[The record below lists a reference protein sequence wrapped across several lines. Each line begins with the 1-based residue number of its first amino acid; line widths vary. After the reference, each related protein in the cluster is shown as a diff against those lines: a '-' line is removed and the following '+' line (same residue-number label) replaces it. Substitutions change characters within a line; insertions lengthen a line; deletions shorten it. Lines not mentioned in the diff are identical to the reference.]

1 MPERTNFINKNISKI
16 DKKGFHNK
24 RNSSYDTIK
33 VFGAREHNL
42 KNINVTFPSNKLVI
56 ITGISGS
63 GKSSL
68 AFNTIY
74 AEGQRRYIESFVAYA
89 RNFIGQI
96 SSPKVD
102 NIEGLSPVIAIEQ
115 KTTNRN
121 PRSTVG
127 TTTEVYDFLRLL
139 YSKIG
144 VPYSYISGKKMVK
157 QTEEEVLNIVL
168 KKYDNQNVTI
178 LSPLVKGRKGSYK
191 GLFIKLLSKG
201 YLKARVDGK
210 IVNITDDIK
219 LNRYKVHNI
228 EAIIDRVTIVKEDIE
243 RVKSSLGL
251 AFVESKGSL
260 IILDSLGNAT
270 FFSKHFTDTESGFS
284 YDRPAPNSFSFNS
297 PIGAC
302 EKCSGLGEETVVN
315 LKSILNKDISIYDG
329 GIVPLGKY
337 KDTLRFKIIK
347 HILKEEHLNIKTPI
361 KQLPKDIVNTI
372 LYGSDERILI
382 ENKPDDLTNA
392 NFKGIIEYL
401 KKRRSRNS
409 SLSGDEES
417 TNDLENFV
425 YQRPCVVCNRT
436 RLKKES
442 LYFKI
447 DNKNIGEISKMDIH
461 TLYTWIN
468 ELYGKLNKNEKIIAI
483 EPIKEIAKRLKLILD
498 IGLTYLSLD
507 RPIYTLSGGEAQ
519 RVRLAT
525 QIGNQLMNILYILDE
540 PSVGLHQRDNDR
552 LIKSLK
558 QLRDK
563 GNSLLVVEHDRD
575 IMLRSDY
582 IIDIGPGAGKFG
594 GQIVGEGSP
603 KEFLDSNCITSQYLN
618 RIKQIPIPKKRRKG
632 SGDYINMKGCAGN
645 NLKKVDL
652 KLPLG
657 KIICVTG
664 VSGSGKSSLIHGTLA
679 TAIRNKLY
687 RSSKKPF
694 HYGSIEG
701 IDNID
706 KLVEIDQSPMGRTP
720 RSNPMTYTGAFTLIR
735 NLFAQMPEAKIRGY
749 NVGRFSFN
757 VKGGRCDVCEGAG
770 IKILEMDFLPSIK
783 ITCEECRGKRYNRE
797 TLEVRYKGKSI
808 ADILE
813 MSVNT
818 AATFFE
824 KHPKIVKIVQT
835 LQDVGLGYITLGQH
849 STTISGGEA
858 QRIKLSAELAKRDTG
873 KTLYVLDEP
882 STGLHFQDI
891 EYLLN
896 VLKKLVDKG
905 NTILIIEHNLDI
917 VKYADYIVDMGP
929 EGGDAGG
936 EIIAEGVPE
945 EIIKNKNSFTAQYL
959 KKEMYTQY
967 R

>member
-1 MPERTNFINKNISKI
+1 MSKSTFTDKNVLKI
-16 DKKGFHNK
+16 DKKGFHNNK
-24 RNSSYDTIK
+24 RDSRPDDIK
-33 VFGAREHNL
+33 VFGASEHNL
-42 KNINVTFPSNKLVI
+42 KNIDVAFPSNKLVI

-68 AFNTIY
+68 AFSTIY
-74 AEGQRRYIESFVAYA
+74 AEGQRRYIESFAAYA

-96 SSPKVD
+96 SAPKVD

-144 VPYSYISGKKMVK
+144 VPYSYLSGKKMTK
-157 QTEEEVLNIVL
+157 QTEEEVLKVIL
-168 KKYDNQNVTI
+168 KKYANQNVTI
-178 LSPLVKGRKGSYK
+178 LSPLVRGRKGSYK
-191 GLFIKLLSKG
+191 DFFRKLLYKG

-219 LNRYKVHNI
+219 LDRYKVHNI
-228 EAIIDRVTIVKEDIE
+228 EAVIDRVVIVKEDIE
-243 RVKSSLGL
+243 RVKSSLQL
-251 AFVESKGSL
+251 AFTESKGSL
-260 IILDSLGNAT
+260 MLIDSLNNDA
-270 FFSKHFTDTESGFS
+270 FFSKHFTDIESGLS

-302 EKCSGLGEETVVN
+302 EKCFGLGEETVVTLQN
-315 LKSILNKDISIYDG
+315 ILNKDISIYDG

-337 KDTLRFKIIK
+337 KDTWRFKIIK
-347 HILKEEHLNIKTPI
+347 HILKEENLNIRIPI
-361 KQLPKDIVNTI
+361 KQLPEYIVNTI

-382 ENKPDDLTNA
+382 EHKRDGLINVT
-392 NFKGIIEYL
+392 FKGIIDYL
-401 KKRRSRNS
+401 KKRQGRNS
-409 SLSGDEES
+409 IAFGDEES
-417 TNDLENFV
+417 ANDSENFV
-425 YQRPCVVCNRT
+425 YQRPCGVCNGA

-447 DNKNIGEISKMDIH
+447 DNKNIAEISKMDMV
-461 TLYTWIN
+461 TLYNWIGQ
-468 ELYGKLNKNEKIIAI
+468 LHGKLNKNENIIAM
-483 EPIKEIAKRLKLILD
+483 EPMKEISKRIKLILD
-498 IGLTYLSLD
+498 IGLTYLSID

-540 PSVGLHQRDNDR
+540 PSIGLHQRDNDR
-552 LIKSLK
+552 LIQSLK
-558 QLRDK
+558 ELRDK

-594 GQIVGEGSP
+594 GQIVGEGTP
-603 KEFLDSNCITSQYLN
+603 KEFLDSNCITSQYLS
-618 RIKQIPIPKKRRKG
+618 RTKQIPIPKERRKG
-632 SGDYINMKGCAGN
+632 SGKYITIEGCTGN
-645 NLKKVDL
+645 NLKKVNL
-652 KLPLG
+652 KLSLG
-657 KIICVTG
+657 KIVCITG

-679 TAIRNKLY
+679 AAIRNKLY
-687 RSSKKPF
+687 RSSKKSF
-694 HYGSIEG
+694 HYDFIEG

-720 RSNPMTYTGAFTLIR
+720 RSNSMTYTGGFTLIR

-749 NVGRFSFN
+749 NIGRFSFN

-783 ITCEECRGKRYNRE
+783 IICEECRGKRYNRE

-813 MSVNT
+813 MSVNG
-818 AATFFE
+818 AADFFV
-824 KHPKIVKIVQT
+824 KHPKIVKIMRT

-873 KTLYVLDEP
+873 KTLYILDEP

-891 EYLLN
+891 EHLLN

-905 NTILIIEHNLDI
+905 NTIVIIEHNLDI
-917 VKYADYIVDMGP
+917 IKYADYIVDMGP

-945 EIIKNKNSFTAQYL
+945 EIIKNKSSFTAQYL
-959 KKEMYTQY
+959 KKEMSL
-967 R
+967 